1 VRRTTCTPP
10 RNSLI
15 SLTLRKIPNFC
26 IGNLICAQYK
36 FMDGHH
42 LNLEAWFKDVLNY
55 RVNNDIADRIKKK
68 GNTHDVLPLKQ
79 NWLYA

>member
-1 VRRTTCTPP
+1 
-10 RNSLI
+10 
-15 SLTLRKIPNFC
+15 
-26 IGNLICAQYK
+26 
-36 FMDGHH
+36 MDGHH